1 MKRVIISSLI
11 IAMVLSLGITF
22 ADKPQDDEGD
32 YMGNGAPSGKHETIN
47 IIGVNPKKD
56 DWSGGGQ
63 GSVIF
68 VDRTGKTT
76 FYVSGGQNFQIVDH
90 DGTDGYVGTNVP
102 GTTAVPDDPD
112 TPEDETVIGD
122 PGGAGLIFPYNAGL
136 SPTWRVQ
143 IWIRLLGPKGSEV
156 NFKSYY
162 YDTLGNTYVFYDEFD
177 LDKHNP
183 PTKFSEQTGKLLA
196 DGYENML
203 WEMDEKT
210 KFRICQMR
218 IFLLD

>member
-1 MKRVIISSLI
+1 M
-11 IAMVLSLGITF
+11 
-22 ADKPQDDEGD
+22 
-32 YMGNGAPSGKHETIN
+32 
-47 IIGVNPKKD
+47 
-56 DWSGGGQ
+56 
-63 GSVIF
+63 
-68 VDRTGKTT
+68 
-76 FYVSGGQNFQIVDH
+76 
-90 DGTDGYVGTNVP
+90 
-102 GTTAVPDDPD
+102 
-112 TPEDETVIGD
+112 
-122 PGGAGLIFPYNAGL
+122 
-136 SPTWRVQ
+136 
-143 IWIRLLGPKGSEV
+143 LGPKGSEV

-162 YDTLGNTYVFYDEFD
+162 YEDDPLSGDYRTYVLYDEFD